1 MENYNFKDLKQETNG
16 ILNERVD
23 FIQYL
28 LVESLTIQKSG
39 LCNFKNENFSFTKFE
54 IYWHNFSVLFRNEKF
69 VEILFGNEVLFNLL
83 KIILDNFEV
92 YLIYLTTNFA
102 EIKAE
107 LSKPYINWFIFILTL
122 KDKATTDNYKISYF
136 NNNKKIIQV
145 FYKIISFCED
155 TDFIDSEKY
164 KRLLFEVYKVF
175 GYSFNMKSIVEY
187 SFTKWGQAILSFE
200 GNFCTNYFK
209 YVRLGW

>member
-107 LSKPYINWFIFILTL
+107 LSKPYIN
-122 KDKATTDNYKISYF
+122 
-136 NNNKKIIQV
+136 
-145 FYKIISFCED
+145 
-155 TDFIDSEKY
+155 
-164 KRLLFEVYKVF
+164 
-175 GYSFNMKSIVEY
+175 
-187 SFTKWGQAILSFE
+187 
-200 GNFCTNYFK
+200 
-209 YVRLGW
+209 